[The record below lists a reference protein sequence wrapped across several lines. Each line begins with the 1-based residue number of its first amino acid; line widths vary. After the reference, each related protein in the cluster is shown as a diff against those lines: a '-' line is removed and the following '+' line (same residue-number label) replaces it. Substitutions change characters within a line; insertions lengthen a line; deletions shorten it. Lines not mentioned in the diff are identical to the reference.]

1 MQNISAAVHLGQ
13 TPDVDNKNSVAA
25 HLTLKV
31 VHRYTFRA
39 ESCMGESI
47 LKYYFISFNSILAGR
62 TSAVQN

>member
-31 VHRYTFRA
+31 VHTHLGPNHVWVSQYWNKVLPTTLYPL
-39 ESCMGESI
+39 I
-47 LKYYFISFNSILAGR
+47 QYY
-62 TSAVQN
+62 

>member
-31 VHRYTFRA
+31 VHTHLGPNHVWVSQYCGR
-39 ESCMGESI
+39 
-47 LKYYFISFNSILAGR
+47 FINAQY
-62 TSAVQN
+62 AH

>member
-47 LKYYFISFNSILAGR
+47 LK
-62 TSAVQN
+62 